1 MGKWLTGGS
10 YPMYPYCTDSSS
22 YIFQNRNLLFCISVV
37 NALEMCILLR
47 VWFLIINEKN
57 ISCWTLLF
65 FRFIL
70 HIYHYCTENSQLYN
84 CSVVLIS
91 DMYIFVW
98 FDAWQFMKK
107 YYISTQCV
115 QNLEI
120 PYVLLFFYILPPW
133 GDNNIDVQNDYNIVR
148 SEEVYT
154 SDHTDEFKTSQKT
167 CLRWKYIS
175 IFSSFFYFYIHIQS
189 RNNWWN

>member
-1 MGKWLTGGS
+1 MKKISAVELCYFFALYCIYTNIVRKTLSCTTVQLYLYQICTYLFDLTL
-10 YPMYPYCTDSSS
+10 D
-22 YIFQNRNLLFCISVV
+22 NL
-37 NALEMCILLR
+37 
-47 VWFLIINEKN
+47 WKN
-57 ISCWTLLF
+57 II
-65 FRFIL
+65 FR
-70 HIYHYCTENSQLYN
+70 HNVCKT
-84 CSVVLIS
+84 
-91 DMYIFVW
+91 W
-98 FDAWQFMKK
+98 K
-107 YYISTQCV
+107 YLMCC
-115 QNLEI
+115 N
-120 PYVLLFFYILPPW
+120 FFYILPPW